1 MQTLVIARLLLL
13 FVHVLAFAL
22 ALGCVLREDAKLL
35 SPQPLD
41 PQALRA
47 AARLV
52 RFALIILWASG
63 IALIV
68 LDTNAVFS
76 RVAQQPKL
84 LAKLSVVGILSLN
97 GVALHLIAFP
107 ALLGDRV
114 RVRNAAAVA
123 AALGAVSAASWLA
136 ATLLGITRTSV
147 QGFTYADLML
157 AYCVMLAAA
166 LTVGLLIVRP
176 RIAEKLR
183 TPARYDLGSDAS
195 GALPRLQ

>member
-1 MQTLVIARLLLL
+1 MQTLAVARLVLLL
-13 FVHVLAFAL
+13 VHVLAFAL

-35 SPQPLD
+35 SSQPLD
-41 PQALRA
+41 GQALRA

-68 LDTNAVFS
+68 LDTNAVFGGL
-76 RVAQQPKL
+76 AQHPKL
-84 LAKLSVVGILSLN
+84 LAKLTVVSILSLN

-114 RVRNAAAVA
+114 RRRSAVPVA

-136 ATLLGITRTSV
+136 ATLLGITRASSLT
-147 QGFTYADLML
+147 FTYADLMR
-157 AYCVMLAAA
+157 AYAVMLAAA
-166 LTVGLLIVRP
+166 LTFGLVVVRP
-176 RIAEKLR
+176 RIAKKLR
-183 TPARYDLGSDAS
+183 IAARYDTRSNRSA
-195 GALPRLQ
+195 AIPRSQ

>member
-1 MQTLVIARLLLL
+1 MQTLAIARLLLL

-35 SPQPLD
+35 SSQPLD
-41 PQALRA
+41 GQALRS

-68 LDTNAVFS
+68 LDTNAVLS
-76 RVAQQPKL
+76 RLAQQPKL
-84 LAKLSVVGILSLN
+84 LAKLTVVSILSLN

-114 RVRNAAAVA
+114 RGRSAAPLA

-136 ATLLGITRTSV
+136 ATLLGITRASSV
-147 QGFTYADLML
+147 TFTYADLML
-157 AYCVMLAAA
+157 AYAVMLATA
-166 LTVGLLIVRP
+166 LTFGLLIVRP
-176 RIAEKLR
+176 RIADKLR
-183 TPARYDLGSDAS
+183 KRARYDPGSNRSAAIP
-195 GALPRLQ
+195 GLQ

>member
-1 MQTLVIARLLLL
+1 MQTLAVARLVLL

-35 SPQPLD
+35 SSQPLD
-41 PQALRA
+41 GQALRA

-68 LDTNAVFS
+68 PDTNAVFA
-76 RVAQQPKL
+76 RLAQHPKL
-84 LAKLSVVGILSLN
+84 LAKLTVVGILSLN

-114 RVRNAAAVA
+114 RRRSAAPIA

-136 ATLLGITRTSV
+136 ATLLGITRASSL
-147 QGFTYADLML
+147 GFTYTELMR
-157 AYCVMLAAA
+157 AYAVMLAAA
-166 LTVGLLIVRP
+166 LAFGLVVVRP
-176 RIAEKLR
+176 RIAKKLA
-183 TPARYDLGSDAS
+183 TAARCDHRSDRSA
-195 GALPRLQ
+195 ALPGLQ